1 MALSFQSSILRSLL
15 HGRQE
20 PPPKPMFVPTPVTA
34 VTSSSSPRACC
45 GTWWQYGQHLDHHL
59 FTHDHLKGNNVI
71 NDDDVS
77 SSDGSN
83 PLPSSTN
90 SSEALLTPAVDF
102 NQYQNHLISDENGI
116 SSTTY

>member
-20 PPPKPMFVPTPVTA
+20 PPPKPMFVPTPVNA

-45 GTWWQYGQHLDHHL
+45 GTWWQHGHHLDHHL
-59 FTHDHLKGNNVI
+59 FTHNHLEGNNVT
-71 NDDDVS
+71 NADGVS

-83 PLPSSTN
+83 PLASSTN
-90 SSEALLTPAVDF
+90 SSEALLMQAVDF
-102 NQYQNHLISDENGI
+102 NQFQNHLISDDNGI
-116 SSTTY
+116 SSTTH

>member
-1 MALSFQSSILRSLL
+1 MAPSYQSSILRSLL
-15 HGRQE
+15 LSRQG

-45 GTWWQYGQHLDHHL
+45 GTWWQHGQHLDHHL
-59 FTHDHLKGNNVI
+59 LTHNHLESNNAT
-71 NDDDVS
+71 NSDDVS

-83 PLPSSTN
+83 HLASSSN
-90 SSEALLTPAVDF
+90 RSEAQLTQAVDF

-116 SSTTY
+116 SSTSN